1 MLEICSKL
9 TTKTSSERRNRRSPG
24 ISIVIFE
31 QISHSVLVILDVAQV
46 NAGWEQNMRL
56 KQ

>member
-46 NAGWEQNMRL
+46 NARWEQNMRL